1 MLRIVTSVFIALA
14 TVCVSNLARAQDDL
28 APRDDFS
35 RVGCYLGASGTVAFS
50 MSGEDALEDAADA
63 LEDALEKE
71 TGLSANV
78 SADVS
83 ESLGLHA
90 RAGCRAGWGGGELH
104 FEWLQEFEVD
114 VDVEVDGLEVG
125 GKAKV
130 DGWALTLDG
139 KLYPLWLLEDK
150 LPPLARRFQ
159 PFATVGF
166 GYLTGTIHASADG
179 FSGEG
184 DDWDFAARF
193 GGGLDV
199 YVTRHIAISVDT
211 TYVLP
216 VSDALEGFDYL
227 SVGWGVLFRF

>member
-1 MLRIVTSVFIALA
+1 MLRIVTCIIIAMA
-14 TVCVSNLARAQDDL
+14 TVCVSNLGRAQDDL
-28 APRDDFS
+28 TPRDDFY
-35 RVGCYLGASGTVAFS
+35 RTGCYLGAAGTVAFA
-50 MSGEDALEDAADA
+50 MSGEDTLKKSAGA
-63 LEDALEKE
+63 LEDALEE
-71 TGLSANV
+71 ATGLSANV

-90 RAGCRAGWGGGELH
+90 RAGCRTGWIGGELH
-104 FEWLQEFEVD
+104 FEWLHEFEVD

-125 GKAKV
+125 GKAKI

-166 GYLTGTIHASADG
+166 GYLTGTIDASADG
-179 FSGEG
+179 LSGGG
-184 DDWDFAARF
+184 DDWDFAVRV

-199 YVTRHIAISVDT
+199 YVTSNIAISVDT

-216 VSDALEGFDYL
+216 VSDALEDFDYL